1 MNSMKKA
8 ANDTAAA
15 GKIERAALCFLEN
28 LWFFTGNLPIFARF
42 VLGFV

>member
-15 GKIERAALCFLEN
+15 GKIECAALCFLEN
-28 LWFFTGNLPIFARF
+28 LWLFTGNLLIFVQF
-42 VLGFV
+42 GWGLG